1 MGLLVAMMM
10 KPLSILG
17 KAVNNNVIV
26 VLRGKKEFRG
36 VLDGYDQFMN
46 IVLKNA
52 EELFEGQPVAKHRMA
67 VVRGDNIIY
76 ISP

>member
-1 MGLLVAMMM
+1 MM

-26 VLRGKKEFRG
+26 VLRGKREYRG

-46 IVLKNA
+46 VVL
-52 EELFEGQPVAKHRMA
+52 
-67 VVRGDNIIY
+67 
-76 ISP
+76 